1 MAILQSWQVASA
13 RVVLHRAERG
23 EESIRETCPSTQIWL
38 LLSGE
43 WQEAG
48 DGNRGRVQRYEA
60 RRYAP
65 RQPNRRVV
73 DANSTAIGIELFK

>member
-43 WQEAG
+43 LPVPE
-48 DGNRGRVQRYEA
+48 
-60 RRYAP
+60 
-65 RQPNRRVV
+65 
-73 DANSTAIGIELFK
+73 SFI